1 MYVTRVKITNVLGI
15 EHLDFEPGKITE
27 ISGPNGSG
35 KTSVL
40 ETIQAVLQGG
50 NDATLLRKGSEKGE
64 AVLVLDDGT
73 EITRTITA
81 TASSTTVRDAD
92 GKKQARPSDILRG
105 LTDLYSA
112 NPVEF
117 LRAPKKDRVRVLL
130 ETMPLKVDKD
140 AIAEITGEPC
150 EAVDSAHA
158 VDVINGLHKGYYDER
173 TGVNR
178 LIDEKKK
185 GIKQLKE
192 AVPAAPGGIEG
203 NEDEI
208 RARLKTADETRD
220 GEEKRISDK
229 LSGIEKQMVTDAAAI
244 DQQLNTDINAL
255 NEQIA
260 ALRKTAEGSKQEM
273 RDKLANIKV
282 AAEKQRTKNVTEH
295 AETVAPLRQALEAI
309 VANRDQHAKRDQTLK
324 TITAMEQ
331 DLEKYQDDALRLE
344 KIMGNLDGYKATLLA
359 SLPIPGLE
367 VRAGEIFRDGVA
379 FDRLNTA
386 QQVKIAVE
394 IAKLRTGELGCCCVD
409 GLELLDPDSYAAF
422 KELALESGLQMFIS
436 KVTGEDFTINP
447 QGTVA

>member
-40 ETIQAVLQGG
+40 ETIQAVLKGG
-50 NDATLLRKGSEKGE
+50 NDATLLRKGAAKGE

-73 EITRTITA
+73 EITRAITA
-81 TASSTTVRDAD
+81 TTSTTTVRDAE
-92 GKKQARPSDILRG
+92 GKKQARPSDILRN

-130 ETMPLKVDKD
+130 ETMPLKVDAA
-140 AIAEITGEPC
+140 AIEEITGEPC
-150 EAVDSAHA
+150 SATENAHA
-158 VDVINGLHKGYYDER
+158 VVVINGLHKGYYDER

-178 LIDEKKK
+178 VIDEKKK
-185 GIKQLKE
+185 SIKQLKE
-192 AVPAAPGGIEG
+192 AVPEAPAGVEG
-203 NEDEI
+203 SEDEI
-208 RARLKTADETRD
+208 RIAIKTADDARD
-220 GEEKRISDK
+220 AEEKRISEK
-229 LSGIEKQMVTDAAAI
+229 LSTIKTQMAEEAGKIDTALAEAIAKLQQEAEANKQ
-244 DQQLNTDINAL
+244 AL
-255 NEQIA
+255 
-260 ALRKTAEGSKQEM
+260 
-273 RDKLANIKV
+273 RDKLAGIQV
-282 AAEKQRTKNVTEH
+282 AAEKQRTKNITTH
-295 AETVAPLRQALEAI
+295 SETTAPLIAALNLI
-309 VANRDQHAKRDQTLK
+309 VANRDAHAKREQTLK
-324 TITAMEQ
+324 NITQLET
-331 DLEKYQDDALRLE
+331 DLEKFQDDALRLD
-344 KIMGNLDGYKATLLA
+344 KIMAGLEAYKATLLA

-367 VRAGEIFRDGVA
+367 VRAGEIFRDDVA

-386 QQVKIAVE
+386 QQVSIAVE

-409 GLELLDPDSYAAF
+409 GLELLDPAAYEAF
-422 KELALESGLQMFIS
+422 KAQAVESGLQMFIS